1 MDERNTNEHDAGK
14 PNGWDQHKR
23 LVMYRLDGIE
33 RSLDKLREQVHVVQ
47 HTQVAHA
54 TTIRITAAA
63 IGAVAGLVPALLSF
77 VLGSGL

>member
-1 MDERNTNEHDAGK
+1 MNEHQKNDNDNGK

-33 RSLDKLREQVHVVQ
+33 RSLDKLREQVNVIQ

-54 TTIRITAAA
+54 TTIRITSAA

-77 VLGSGL
+77 VLSRGV